1 MAENAFDQFD
11 KPNAAGNAF
20 DRFDKPTPDLAAPT
34 TAVGNI
40 ARSAKGAAQT
50 GTGQT
55 LGGFADV
62 GQKLADL
69 AYNKFGPSDLPNVG
83 SGDTVGAAA
92 DTLED
97 KGKATQASTSQEFQ
111 DATNKGILDEG
122 GFTPTNIASKAINTV
137 AGMAAPGAVA
147 LLHPGLGAVAFGAQ
161 GERASR
167 EGEAAQIA
175 NLSDEQLAAV
185 PRYKEL
191 LQSGLNPAQARAAF
205 SEEAS
210 THAGNVGGLVS
221 TALGAVGKIPGVG
234 KLGEAITSSVPK
246 FVNPT
251 IGRVA
256 GTAAAEGIGFGG
268 VNAAGQVAENV
279 SNEVPTNTFDNVG
292 EAFASG
298 LAPGATIGGA
308 HALFHNPKAVPH
320 PDAAPGSL
328 SDAANAIHTEENGT
342 RLPQNSDFEQPDF
355 TVDREGVAT
364 PAASPEG
371 SLAAAAEAV
380 AAHEKAP
387 PAATASEAPARVPPN
402 VPWIDAATG
411 EARKPSDAEVKE
423 QFHKMLE
430 AQYKTGGPTSS
441 SRASKNLALE
451 WGVPFDR
458 LKKLREQSLIERRN
472 GYRPGDAA
480 RAAAAA
486 EKASA
491 PSEET
496 TNVDTT
502 AHAEPGVASETSGE
516 PTPTSAHVEGE
527 NGLDVAGPTEE
538 APVEAPAVAHELNP
552 TRLAELRD
560 KSNAA
565 ALTAPEK
572 EEYTHQLNL
581 ENQTAD
587 VAGEPVP
594 GVLNT
599 KGRKELERTGKMK
612 PFQLRSD
619 IDDFKRVNDTG
630 GHAFGDEVLALKMKA
645 YREAFGP
652 GNSWRDGGDEFGG
665 HADSQAELDK
675 ARAHIADTMA
685 NATLTATDDKGRTF
699 TRKGFG
705 VSFGSGEHADP
716 VQARKAADDEL
727 YKDKAARKADGKRI
741 GQRADDAVESNPGA
755 DANDLPVDGS
765 AGEPG
770 ARPVEA
776 EVQSHSAE
784 PANGAAAA
792 DTGTESAA
800 EAVAT
805 PAKADKVRAL
815 AESAP
820 HTGLKKTFGMLAAAI
835 ESRDTAKLHD
845 IVGNSANRKARAAFT
860 DQTGVQLPRT
870 QAGSREAIEKWA
882 ADTKPAETVTEPA
895 KVETKAPEASP
906 VEAAAAESA
915 AHPESAEQPTAAQHE
930 ANNFK
935 QGHVNLHG
943 LDVTIQVPKGGLR
956 RGTDKEG
963 KEWEREASDH
973 YGHIRRTEG
982 ADGEQVDVYL
992 GPHAEDLKAKVFV
1005 IDQNKAG
1012 SREFDE
1018 HKAMIGYAHARAA
1031 RQSYESNFPKGL
1043 KTLGGMREMSMD
1055 QFKDWVHNGDTTK
1068 PAAIESK
1075 PEPPKTAET
1084 AKPIDDF
1091 GEKLEGAR
1099 KHYAERYAQD
1109 VAEGEKL
1116 PTAEHPLSKTWPEP
1130 DYAKLVE
1137 GGTDPHI
1144 ASMVHAMRD
1153 EIPTKPT
1160 KSWRLK
1166 GWADQVEALR
1176 GFSSKLLSGEIAKDR
1191 LDAALLKPEFASLAR
1206 ELRGRA
1212 ELYDAI
1218 GHDSSLKGIRFGEHT
1233 FSLYK
1238 GEKNV
1243 TKWMVERKAK
1253 ATSFSNWPEELAVG
1267 NTKQEALDAFKE
1279 KAAELADKSDVPRKA
1294 PLIIYSRKFKKGEFI
1309 IGVKLRGGDAL
1320 DLKSFT
1326 DVKEARQYLADNRDE
1341 LTAQLAKAREIPS
1354 ERKESNSPRV
1364 GADYRNGADVTPEQF
1379 NNAFGFRGVQ
1389 FGNYVE
1395 GKRRQTDLNQA
1406 YDALHDLAGVI
1417 GVPARA
1423 LSLDGK
1429 LGLAFGARGNGGKN
1443 PASAHYEPRKV
1454 VINLTK
1460 NAGAGALAHE
1470 WWHSLDNYFGKLRG
1484 QADSF
1489 LSATSKKPGDAGDVR
1504 PEMLKAYA
1512 EVTDAV
1518 KNTGMLERSRNLD
1531 KIKSKDYWSTDH
1543 EMTARAF
1550 ESYVIAKL
1558 EDQSAGNDYLANVVS
1573 ESTFGVEN
1581 GYPYPTAG
1589 EIQAV
1594 RSAFDEFFHTIESKP
1609 GDDGKVALFRRGTDE
1624 GASAKA
1630 NDVRDMVADITK
1642 DFGENAPRV
1651 RVVDTPNDLPVAA
1664 KRDPGYQ
1671 NARAYYDNKGTA
1683 YIVASAHAD
1692 RASVER
1698 SIIHEAIGHH
1708 GVENI
1713 LNDHV
1718 KGGWDKL
1725 VKDMNTLRASGEGSQ
1740 AMRDVFADVDRRYA
1754 GADDTT
1760 KAKETLAVMAE
1771 RGVRNG
1777 LINRVIAAV
1786 RAFVRKLMPN
1796 LRFGDRDLVELLRKS
1811 GEFIRAGETNAAR
1824 QEAVHSLAFSRKAG
1838 TFYSALNE
1846 ALTKAQGAPKKGG
1859 EALKGW
1865 LDGAQRRG
1873 EFKGGEREWLGVDSW
1888 LDSHPDAT
1896 RAELQ
1901 EFVQSHAVEV
1911 GVSKHGDANPE
1922 NLKAAREIL
1931 KRNDNLG
1938 YDTANEALSDLRVD
1952 YQKNGADAVDRL
1964 DISEDDRAQLHEAM
1978 RGDSLATKFGAHTLP
1993 GGEKYR
1999 EHLLTLPKRPAGEL
2013 VPDGPRGWGDT
2024 AGGTRTADTNNFRSS
2039 HFDEPNILAHVRMND
2054 RTTADGAK
2062 ALHIEEIQSDWH
2074 QQGRR
2079 KGYGDQDGFIVKD
2092 ENGQLLA
2099 RQPTREGAE
2108 RIAEQY
2114 RNGETPVQR
2123 ANGEK
2128 GAAATVEPVKG
2139 DVKGVPDAPLK
2150 NTEEWA
2156 MLGFKHALREAI
2168 DTGKDKVTWTTGEQ
2182 QAERYD
2188 LSKQVQSIK
2197 AEKVTGPD
2205 GSEKYSLVA
2214 RYPEGG
2220 IVPGFDKLLTADELS
2235 GAIGKDL
2242 ADKIVQQSEP
2252 EHTYAGVDLKV
2263 GGEGMNGFYDKILPK
2278 AVAKYI
2284 KQWGGKVGES
2294 ALNGGGDSLDRFD
2307 PEKARVVKRGDVYQV
2322 WAPNAN
2328 GVEQVRG
2335 KGNYETRESAEQF
2348 AKTGNT
2354 VAVHSV
2360 DITPNMRA
2368 SIGEGQPLFDKTAD
2382 PSKNPKASVENL
2394 SKVLAER
2401 DTGAIDH
2408 VKGWLAGKWEDL
2420 KPHTLGVLQL
2430 RHLLEL
2436 MENVQPLKGAEH
2448 YKELEQRMT
2457 ADRLSLMT
2465 GDAEKSKAEPDNMLA
2480 KGASNIAEN
2489 LRKFAQEKG
2498 PAGWF
2503 GRVKP
2508 EAHKLFEIMHES
2520 TIRGLDPSKEY
2531 TPLGIENAR
2540 GDFVEY
2546 SAAAAKEQL
2555 AVLREQMLGR
2565 GRDDKAELMDKA
2577 KYIKKLPILEKLRK
2591 EHYPKLVAKWN
2602 ELPADA
2608 KELYGNIRD
2617 WYSQHSDEVEKG
2629 LIARLEALSGDL
2641 GKNYTRSMTDRIRQQ
2656 FESSRQQ
2663 GVYFPLNR
2671 NGEYWLAL
2679 KDANGRDAFKMFESA
2694 KEFDDAARKLKGN
2707 GFTITAQ
2714 GRKDM
2719 TYRAKD
2725 APSGTFVSDII
2736 KMLQKAGAPAKVQD
2750 DIYQSF
2756 LKTLPEMSLRKH
2768 AIHRANVPGYDE
2780 NALRTFAKNSFHGAH
2795 QLARLRFGHQM
2806 SSMVE
2811 AMGMNVENWRKGA
2824 EFGGATS
2831 QKALDVAHADALL
2844 SELKKRH
2851 DWIMSP
2857 KDTNAANVAN
2867 AIGFMYYLGAS
2878 PSSAVVFL
2886 TQNAQMTLPALG
2898 AKHGWGKSAPALGA
2912 AMRDAIRTG
2921 GNIDRTLK
2929 TDEERT
2935 AYKIFKERGDI
2946 TNTQAHTLAG
2956 LAEGNALQSTP
2967 AWAKVMRG
2975 MAFFM
2980 HKADMINRGAAGM
2993 AAFRLERA
3001 AGTSFDDS
3009 VKYASD
3015 IINGTHGDYSNAN
3028 RARFMQGSVG
3038 KVLFQFKNYALMMAW
3053 NAYRNLHQSF
3063 KGETPEVR
3071 QMARRTFTGM
3081 MGMAATLSG
3090 AMGLPFYGIARS
3102 VGNTYHAAFG
3112 DENEPW
3118 DFDTEF
3124 RGWLGDHLGKDA
3136 GNVVAGGAF
3145 NPVAG
3150 FDLGSRVSLSD
3161 EWFRE
3166 PDHELEGKD
3175 AYYNLLESL
3184 AGPMGSL
3191 VKNLYV
3197 GTKLIGDGHMERG
3210 LETIMP
3216 KPIKDTMKA
3225 TRFAKEGVNTINGD
3239 PIIDD
3244 ITGPEELMQVLGFTP
3259 TRLADQYKE
3268 NSALRNYSQQIQE
3281 KRQALVNAFAIGVRM
3296 NDDDLRG
3303 AAIERIQAF
3312 NQVNPEIAISASS
3325 LRQSMVNRARAS
3337 AETVHGVKLAKK
3349 VNAAVRQQ
3357 VGAPAT

>member
-62 GQKLADL
+62 GQKIADL
-69 AYNKFGPSDLPNVG
+69 AYNKFGPSDLPNLG

-175 NLSDEQLAAV
+175 NLTDEQLAAV
-185 PRYKEL
+185 PRYQEL
-191 LQSGLNPAQARAAF
+191 VQSGMNPAQARAAF

-210 THAGNVGGLVS
+210 NRAGNVGGVVS

-342 RLPQNSDFEQPDF
+342 RLPHNSDFEQPDF

-1075 PEPPKTAET
+1075 PEPAKTAET
-1084 AKPIDDF
+1084 AKLIDDF

-1109 VAEGEKL
+1109 VAAGEKL

-1212 ELYDAI
+1212 ELYDAV

-1326 DVKEARQYLADNRDE
+1326 DVKEARQYLADHRDE

-1354 ERKESNSPRV
+1354 ERKEPNSPRV

-1379 NNAFGFRGVQ
+1379 NDAFGFRGVQ

-1395 GKRRQTDLNQA
+1395 GKRRQADLNQA

-1470 WWHSLDNYFGKLRG
+1470 WWHSLDNYFSKLRG
-1484 QADSF
+1484 QGDSF
-1489 LSATSKKPGDAGDVR
+1489 LSATAKKLGAAGDVR

-1512 EVTDAV
+1512 DVTDAV
-1518 KNTGMLERSRNLD
+1518 RATGVLERSRNLD
-1531 KIKSKDYWSTDH
+1531 KLKSKDYWSTDH

-1573 ESTFGVEN
+1573 EHTFGVEN
-1581 GYPYPTAG
+1581 GYPYPKAG
-1589 EIQAV
+1589 EIPTIRA
-1594 RSAFDEFFHTIESKP
+1594 AFDDFFHTIESKAGE
-1609 GDDGKVALFRRGTDE
+1609 GDNVALFRRGPDE
-1624 GASAKA
+1624 ATGARG

-1642 DFGENAPRV
+1642 DFGKNAPRV
-1651 RVVDTPNDLPVAA
+1651 RVVDSPNELPAAA
-1664 KRDPGYQ
+1664 KKDPGYQ

-1698 SIIHEAIGHH
+1698 SIIHEAVGHH

-1718 KGGWDKL
+1718 PGGWDKL

-1777 LINRVIAAV
+1777 LINRAIAAV

-1811 GEFIRAGETNAAR
+1811 GDYIRAGETNAAR

-1922 NLKAAREIL
+1922 NLKTAREIL

-1964 DISEDDRAQLHEAM
+1964 DIPEDDRAQLHEAM
-1978 RGDSLATKFGAHTLP
+1978 LGDSLATKFGRPDLVLP

-1999 EHLLTLPKRPAGEL
+1999 EHLLTMPKNEGGEQ
-2013 VPDGPRGWGDT
+2013 GPKGWGSVGGATHDT
-2024 AGGTRTADTNNFRSS
+2024 ANFRSS

-2074 QQGRR
+2074 QKGRR
-2079 KGYGDQDGFIVKD
+2079 NGYRTDGKPIEKLPPDAQVIED
-2092 ENGQLLA
+2092 DGNWLVSA
-2099 RQPTREGAE
+2099 PSIQPDGYIASAATRERAVADAINTINLSSRSRAE
-2108 RIAEQY
+2108 
-2114 RNGETPVQR
+2114 V
-2123 ANGEK
+2123 
-2128 GAAATVEPVKG
+2128 
-2139 DVKGVPDAPLK
+2139 GVPDAPLK
-2150 NTEEWA
+2150 NTEDWA

-2182 QAERYD
+2182 QAARYD
-2188 LSKQVQSIK
+2188 LSKQVDSLSYDSEGGRLVAWKGARKVIDERSVPTSK
-2197 AEKVTGPD
+2197 LADYVGKDVAEKLGEQERDANGIQHLTGD
-2205 GSEKYSLVA
+2205 G
-2214 RYPEGG
+2214 
-2220 IVPGFDKLLTADELS
+2220 
-2235 GAIGKDL
+2235 
-2242 ADKIVQQSEP
+2242 
-2252 EHTYAGVDLKV
+2252 LKV
-2263 GGEGMNGFYDKILPK
+2263 GGDGMKGFYDKILPK

-2294 ALNGGGDSLDRFD
+2294 ELETKPAAEW
-2307 PEKARVVKRGDVYQV
+2307 PEAR
-2322 WAPNAN
+2322 N
-2328 GVEQVRG
+2328 GVITTERRAA
-2335 KGNYETRESAEQF
+2335 ET
-2348 AKTGNT
+2348 AK
-2354 VAVHSV
+2354 VHSV

-3244 ITGPEELMQVLGFTP
+3244 ITTSEELMQVLGFTP

-3312 NQVNPEIAISASS
+3312 NQVNPEIAISALS